1 MQNTRVKTIREIEK
15 LHQLGLFAIGGV
27 PGLYLRVTNSG
38 KYYGSVEKV
47 RVTADQTAG
56 AWPKILPIRNMKKA
70 GSPTPLTK
78 ERKALMSEFMDS
90 AAALVERATK

>member
-1 MQNTRVKTIREIEK
+1 MKPSCTTERPLFRKTEADK
-15 LHQLGLFAIGGV
+15 LSVALETLPLKTQSPAGALFF
-27 PGLYLRVTNSG
+27 
-38 KYYGSVEKV
+38 GSVEKV